1 MGWFK
6 SKTKV
11 HSQSVSQ
18 RMTDDESFVDSI
30 KYATLTKKHY
40 NLQNDKLDLNET
52 VFNDTVKERIMQNI
66 PNKFNK
72 AYRMAEDTSKYI
84 FGNPITSSVR
94 NPEETLKQAVIKYLE
109 ITTGKKVTLE
119 YFYVGDK
126 RHIHYAYDKLT
137 KSYRYNLDTNKLV
150 MYGKEATITS
160 AVMHIS
166 PQTREEYD
174 DDLFSN
180 DTNWFDGSKTHNY
193 ISGDRDELIVNYY
206 TETKTE
212 VVELPILTVNSFLE
226 GIITGYTQANA
237 EVSITINNKV
247 TNVIANNRGY
257 FTHTFTGLNKD
268 TPVAVISKNKHNRL
282 SNRVNI
288 QYPYVNATP
297 ATQGQA
303 IRTTTARIEGSLTV
317 DLTDV
322 NPTTPDDIELPPES
336 YLDYVQVMYKTTDG
350 KALFTYALNQG
361 NESIDTALNVYNR
374 KSKIYPR
381 VYIRADG
388 VDLDKTKDTT
398 RKEHTK
404 SLCKKL
410 GIDLTQ
416 TTEDLA
422 KSIGNDYGKVHTMY
436 IGLSVGVTDSY
447 TDPILAEY
455 LYRYFN
461 NQTKRSVKTE
471 YGYVGNGIHIT
482 DNYANV
488 LVRYTRILKER
499 VEGKVTKVGSYKAN
513 SEQLDYEKETDGLF
527 LHKVNSMRASNSFA
541 HNFIY
546 QESDTHYIKISVLG
560 LSVTQQYADRSETH
574 KGDDDSMAIPLDG
587 LVTRGMTI
595 KEKELLFNK
604 ALRVHILIRYTTKQ
618 KWYKRGVFKLVIA
631 TVGIAISVIS
641 VGLDGGS
648 FAMMAMAVIKSVAIG
663 MAISVAIDLTIK
675 LAVKLGWSSKLISAI
690 ALVATAVA
698 AYFSNGKSFKGF
710 KTVDVL
716 KAVNNSFDIY
726 NKSAQLKLIDF
737 KKEYDAF
744 MRDMNDKYKKLKETQ
759 ELLNTG
765 VTKPE
770 QELMLS
776 PVSSYIYSNQVN
788 LGETPESF
796 YNRAMMYDVSEVVMH
811 MTTNFVENS
820 MYIPVQPYKVYEG
833 EAVEDILLIT

>member
-1 MGWFK
+1 MGWFS

-11 HSQSVSQ
+11 HSQSISQ
-18 RMTDDESFVDSI
+18 RMTNDDSFIDSVEYAI
-30 KYATLTKKHY
+30 KAKNHY
-40 NLQNDKLDLNET
+40 SLQNDKIDINESI
-52 VFNDTVKERIMQNI
+52 FNDTVKERIMQNI

-72 AYRMAEDTSKYI
+72 AYRMAEDNSKYI
-84 FGNPITSSVR
+84 FGNPTTSSVR

-109 ITTGKKVTLE
+109 NTTGKKVTLE

-137 KSYRYNLDTNKLV
+137 KSYGYNLDTNKLV

-166 PQTREEYD
+166 PQTREEYN

-206 TETKTE
+206 TETETE
-212 VVELPILTVNSFLE
+212 VVELPTLTVNSFLE

-247 TNVIANNRGY
+247 TEVIANDKGY
-257 FTHTFTGLNKD
+257 FTHTFTDLNKD
-268 TPVAVISKNKHNRL
+268 TPVVVISKNKHNRL

-288 QYPYVNATP
+288 QYPYVNDTP

-303 IRTTTARIEGSLTV
+303 IRTTTARTDGSFTL

-322 NPTTPDDIELPPES
+322 NPTTPDDIELPLES

-381 VYIRADG
+381 LYIRADG
-388 VDLDKTKDTT
+388 VDLNKTNDTT

-447 TDPILAEY
+447 TDPVLAEY
-455 LYRYFN
+455 LYKYFN
-461 NQTKRSVKTE
+461 NQTKYSVKTE
-471 YGYVGNGIHIT
+471 YGYGSNDIHIT

-488 LVRYTRILKER
+488 VVRYKRILKER
-499 VEGKVTKVGSYKAN
+499 IKGGVTKVGSYKADRDN
-513 SEQLDYEKETDGLF
+513 S
-527 LHKVNSMRASNSFA
+527 A

-546 QESDTHYIKISVLG
+546 QESDTHYIKISVLD

-574 KGDDDSMAIPLDG
+574 RGDDNNMAIPLDG
-587 LVTRGMTI
+587 LATRGMTI

-604 ALRVHILIRYTTKQ
+604 ALRVHILVRYTTKQ
-618 KWYKRGVFKLVIA
+618 KWYQRGAFKRITA
-631 TVGIAISVIS
+631 AIGIAISVIS

-648 FAMMAMAVIKSVAIG
+648 FAMMAMAVIKSVAVG
-663 MAISVAIDLTIK
+663 MAISVAIDFTIK

-690 ALVATAVA
+690 SLVATAVA

-710 KTVDVL
+710 KAVDVL
-716 KAVNNSFDIY
+716 KAVNNSFDVY
-726 NKSAQLKLIDF
+726 NKSIQLKLIDF

-744 MRDMNDKYKKLKETQ
+744 MKDMDDKYKKLKETQ

-770 QELMLS
+770 QELMLR

-788 LGETPESF
+788 LGETPETF
-796 YNRAMMYDVSEVVMH
+796 YNRTMMYDVSEVVMN